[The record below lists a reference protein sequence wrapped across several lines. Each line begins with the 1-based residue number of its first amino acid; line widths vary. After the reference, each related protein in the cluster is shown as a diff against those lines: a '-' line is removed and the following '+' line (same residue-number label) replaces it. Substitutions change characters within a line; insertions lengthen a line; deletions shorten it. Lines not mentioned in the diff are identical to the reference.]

1 MCLIKRLEQH
11 FASIKHSVD
20 RGIKGDYPGLL
31 FFCRNCDKLKGWEAF
46 LLFYNL
52 GKMGHKKGNYALDT
66 IVFVLIDL
74 DEFTLKYKTQLA
86 HGGF

>member
-1 MCLIKRLEQH
+1 M
-11 FASIKHSVD
+11 
-20 RGIKGDYPGLL
+20 
-31 FFCRNCDKLKGWEAF
+31 
-46 LLFYNL
+46 LFYSL